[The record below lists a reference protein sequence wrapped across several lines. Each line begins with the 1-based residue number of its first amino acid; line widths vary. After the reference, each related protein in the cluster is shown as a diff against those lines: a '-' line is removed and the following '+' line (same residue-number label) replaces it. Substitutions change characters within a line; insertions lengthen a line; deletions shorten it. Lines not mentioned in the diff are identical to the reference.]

1 MSEVAS
7 ASPDKAQDGLKG
19 AIARF
24 SQPKTAMMLV
34 LGFTAG
40 LPFLLYFSALSYWLE
55 SEGIDTAIIGFF
67 SWFGLAYSFKFFW
80 APVIDKIDPPGLA
93 KIFGRRRAWIF
104 VAQIGLALSMIG
116 VGFSDPT
123 QNLAATALFAFL
135 LAFCSATQDIGI
147 DAWRIEAAADD
158 DEQATLA
165 AAYQYGYKVGM
176 VISGGVA
183 LVIAGVASFNVAYWA
198 MAGTMLLAALVFAVW
213 DRNKGMQTAAAAGVM
228 LIAVGMATAFG
239 ELAGI
244 LPEGGLGVLAFT
256 GVELVFY
263 GVTILGALAFLYYL
277 SRALRDGSG
286 GTVFSVPSLLLG
298 LSFAIGAYVI
308 LMTVAAALGTG
319 IPRLAAALDIAPNRR
334 EIAGWA
340 AWIAAFPMVAF
351 AIAIPLVR
359 LLPAD
364 SRHLSHPAYGAFVDF
379 FWRHGWT
386 ALLIMLFV
394 STYRLSDIVM
404 GIMAKP
410 AYSAMGYGAADVGIV
425 SGTYGPWIVFVGVA
439 LAGLSALRLGL
450 RTSLIIGAIVSLLG
464 NVIFAW
470 LVLQSPDTLFPL
482 FVAVTADNIAGG
494 YAGTIFIAFMSTL
507 VNKSF
512 AGTQYAIFSSIW
524 SLGPKL
530 IAGTSGVMVALF
542 SGPLQ
547 FVFGESAFIREHG
560 GWLAVRA
567 SEASL
572 GGYSNFFLF
581 AAALGLPAVFLSMLA
596 GQMEPDREAP
606 VLNVEP
612 APAI

>member
-7 ASPDKAQDGLKG
+7 AAQARKSLKETL
-19 AIARF
+19 AEFA
-24 SQPKTAMMLV
+24 QPKTAMMLV

-55 SEGIDTAIIGFF
+55 SDGVDTAVIGFF

-80 APVIDKIDPPGLA
+80 APVIDKTDPPGLS

-104 VAQIGLALSMIG
+104 VAQIGLAFSMVG
-116 VGFSDPT
+116 VGLSDPT

-147 DAWRIEAAADD
+147 DAWRIEAADND
-158 DEQATLA
+158 DEQASLA

-183 LVIAGVASFNVAYWA
+183 LVIAGVASFNVAYFS
-198 MAGTMLLAALVFAVW
+198 MAAIMLMAALVFAVW
-213 DRNKGMQTAAAAGVM
+213 DRRKGMETAASAGAM
-228 LIAVGMATAFG
+228 LLAIGMATAFG

-244 LPEGGLGVLAFT
+244 TPEGDAFFWLASS
-256 GVELVFY
+256 LSWLFY
-263 GVTILGALAFLYYL
+263 GVTALAGAVFFYYL
-277 SRALRDGSG
+277 FKALSDPSVA
-286 GTVFSVPSLLLG
+286 TSFSVQGLIVG
-298 LSFAIGAYVI
+298 LSFI
-308 LMTVAAALGTG
+308 VATYFALVLAAVCLGLG
-319 IPRLAAALDIAPNRR
+319 IPALASALDFTPSRR
-334 EIAGWA
+334 EIAGLA
-340 AWIAAFPMVAF
+340 AYVAATPMVLF
-351 AIAIPLVR
+351 AIAIPFVR
-359 LLPAD
+359 LLPAG
-364 SRHLSHPAYGAFVDF
+364 SPHLIHPVYGAFVDF
-379 FWRHGWT
+379 FWRNGWM

-450 RTSLIIGAIVSLLG
+450 RTSLVIGAIVSVLG

-470 LVLQSPDTLFPL
+470 LVLQSPDSLLPL
-482 FVAVTADNIAGG
+482 FIAVTADNIAGG
-494 YAGTIFIAFMSTL
+494 YAGTIFIAFMSSL

-512 AGTQYAIFSSIW
+512 AGTQYAIFSSVW

-530 IAGTSGVMVALF
+530 IAGTSGVMVMVL

-547 FVFGESAFIREHG
+547 AAVGEFRSIQSWG
-560 GWLAVRA
+560 GVTAGQAGLATL
-567 SEASL
+567 E
-572 GGYSNFFLF
+572 GYSTFFLI
-581 AAALGLPAVFLSMLA
+581 AAALGLPAILLSLFANLM
-596 GQMEPDREAP
+596 AP
-606 VLNVEP
+606 HRPSLQATP
-612 APAI
+612 ANMPA